1 MEAKVNAGLLSI
13 RVGRTFGVLAFLAL
27 LGAWTTHFT
36 GGTIL
41 GIGQQHFFNDATVVL
56 ALLCIVGLLDGL
68 VPSKESTGHI

>member
-1 MEAKVNAGLLSI
+1 MSAVRTSI
-13 RVGRTFGVLAFLAL
+13 HIGRTFGVLALLAL
-27 LGAWTTHFT
+27 LGAWTTQLT

-41 GIGQQHFFNDATVVL
+41 GMGQQHFFNDATVL